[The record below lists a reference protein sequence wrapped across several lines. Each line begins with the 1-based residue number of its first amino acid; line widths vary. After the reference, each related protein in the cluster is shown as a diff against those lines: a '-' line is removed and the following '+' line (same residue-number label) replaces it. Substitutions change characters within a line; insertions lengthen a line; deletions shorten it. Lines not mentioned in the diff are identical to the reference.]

1 MDTISPKPVTRHNN
15 TRLAASGTCQEHE
28 EDDKPFRRGEIDG
41 GYATTANRP
50 NSESNVD
57 DGLKRVIGCP
67 VDAKI
72 QTYSVTTSLADDLAG
87 NKAGDGLTDE
97 HWEEEGSR
105 ANWRVGQ
112 GDLEELR
119 EIIERGEEYHSTS
132 QVQ

>member
-1 MDTISPKPVTRHNN
+1 M
-15 TRLAASGTCQEHE
+15 
-28 EDDKPFRRGEIDG
+28 
-41 GYATTANRP
+41 
-50 NSESNVD
+50 
-57 DGLKRVIGCP
+57 
-67 VDAKI
+67 DAKI

-105 ANWRVGQ
+105 ADWRVGQ

-132 QVQ
+132 PFQYKTTSGVGHGTYLMNMVI